1 MKKPIVFYFLTG
13 IAAVALFFIAFA
25 LLIPH
30 RTGVVTAVGRVSSYT
45 VRTGTGRHSAGHTRY
60 ASEVKVQVK
69 STGER
74 QTVHYRV
81 DKPERIPS
89 VGDEIEF
96 ADYPL
101 TGNGPY
107 PEIWAVELGAV
118 MLALDAVAAA
128 IYLIWKR
135 RKDDEA
141 YQRREQGGGRI

>member
-1 MKKPIVFYFLTG
+1 MKKPVIFYFLVG
-13 IAAVALFFIAFA
+13 IAAVALFLLAFS

-45 VRTGTGRHSAGHTRY
+45 VHTGTGRHSAGHTRY

-69 STGER
+69 GTGER

-81 DKPERIPS
+81 DTPAQIPA

-107 PEIWAVELGAV
+107 PEIWAVELGAI
-118 MLALDAVAAA
+118 MLALDGAVAAG
-128 IYLIWKR
+128 YLIWKR
-135 RKDDEA
+135 RKNEA
-141 YQRREQGGGRI
+141 YQRQEEGEGI